1 MILRNKNIYFCI
13 IIFIINLFLT
23 SCESNFK
30 DIQKIHFNE
39 FTPSTEAEDFNLKYT
54 DSGKIKSI
62 LISKQMLD
70 YSNVAYPFSEF
81 PKGIDL
87 TMYDNNGK
95 KTFVKSDY
103 AVNYKTTKIID
114 LQGNV
119 TITNEIG
126 QKMTTQ
132 QLYFD
137 QKTEWF
143 YTEKQ
148 FVFTSPDGTLTGM
161 GVDFSKDFK
170 IMNTQ
175 KLSGQL
181 NNSK

>member
-1 MILRNKNIYFCI
+1 MINKKITYYLSAI
-13 IIFIINLFLT
+13 LFLGLLFS
-23 SCESNFK
+23 SCQNNFK
-30 DIQKIHFNE
+30 DIQKIHFTE

-54 DSGKIKSI
+54 DSGRIKSI

-70 YSNVAYPFSEF
+70 YSSVAYPFAEF

-87 TMYDNNGK
+87 TMFDANGK
-95 KTFVKSDY
+95 KTFVKS
-103 AVNYKTTKIID
+103 NYGINFKSTQIID

-119 TITNEIG
+119 TITNEVG
-126 QKMTTQ
+126 QKMVTE
-132 QLYFD
+132 QLYYD
-137 QKTEWF
+137 QKSEWF
-143 YTEKQ
+143 YTEKS